1 MLFAGRFID
10 RLGTKKGYA
19 IALIIWSIGAIIHAY
34 AESIGAVFL
43 PLAALLGFSAISVSV
58 LGFMIARA
66 VLGLG
71 ESGNFPAAIKATAE
85 YFPKKERS
93 FATGIFNSG
102 TNVGAIL
109 APLTVPWIRVNW
121 GWEAA
126 FIIMGIIGFFWL
138 VFWFYYYEKPEKQKK
153 LSASELA
160 YIRSGEEETTPG
172 IAEEVKKVS

>member
-66 VLGLG
+66 VLGFG

-102 TNVGAIL
+102 SNVGAIL
-109 APLTVPWIRVNW
+109 APLTVPWIAKNW

-126 FIIMGIIGFFWL
+126 FFIIGVVGFVWLIFWL
-138 VFWFYYYEKPEKQKK
+138 IYYERPEKQKR
-153 LSASELA
+153 LSKTELA
-160 YIRSGEEETTPG
+160 YINSDKDE
-172 IAEEVKKVS
+172 ILSKQV